1 MYRLGP
7 KPNRRLTQTAQI
19 VLFILSYSFA
29 DTTTCAA
36 TDASGA
42 GRNGNRTG
50 FSDVKDGGTPTTV
63 AYCYDGADRLTST
76 TVTGA
81 PVGASPVAGGNLSTT
96 AGTGGA
102 SGGAS
107 GGAGVSLAYDAHGN
121 TTVLADQVLGYDGAD
136 RHMTTRLTEG
146 TSSLS
151 DDTVI
156 TYVRDATGR
165 IVSRTVQGPAAAG
178 VTPAAETIR
187 YTFAGSSLHGVL
199 DGAGVLVERT
209 VSLPG
214 GVSVSIPNAVGGA
227 GGGGGSSTGAQSW
240 SYPNLHGDN
249 ILLADQNGIRQGARA
264 SFDPFGQPIDPV
276 TGDIGTQAADDA
288 VTDTT
293 PGDAD
298 HAWVGQHQKL
308 YEHQGSVATIQLG
321 ARQYVPALGRF
332 LEVDPVEGGVS
343 NDYDY
348 PADPINKF
356 DLSGMLSA
364 DGYENWARSAKS
376 PNMVRELSGRTMTYN
391 EQLWA
396 PFIYSPQARSWSKL
410 FTDTRKAGIA
420 FSAWSRSRGG
430 QAVSNTLG
438 TLSVVAAASVTL
450 VGGLAPIA
458 VGISVTAGVASSA
471 IDCAGNPSGF
481 GCVSGAV
488 GLALGGV
495 GVFLGRAGKLGGK
508 VFFETF
514 GGVTGAASNEISWLV
529 WLTT

>member
-36 TDASGA
+36 TDASRA

-96 AGTGGA
+96 ASTGGA
-102 SGGAS
+102 SP
-107 GGAGVSLAYDAHGN
+107 SLAYDAHGN

-146 TSSLS
+146 ASSQS

-156 TYVRDATGR
+156 TYVRDATNR
-165 IVSRTVQGPAAAG
+165 IVSRTVQGPAVAG
-178 VTPAAETIR
+178 VTPAAVTIR

-199 DGAGVLVERT
+199 TGGGVLVERT

-214 GVSVSIPNAVGGA
+214 GVSVSIPATGTGGSGGGSGSGSGGA
-227 GGGGGSSTGAQSW
+227 GEGAVQSW

-249 ILLADQNGIRQGARA
+249 IVLADQNGIRQGARA

-276 TGDIGTQAADDA
+276 TGDIGTQTADDA

-308 YEHQGSVATIQLG
+308 YENQGSVATI
-321 ARQYVPALGRF
+321 
-332 LEVDPVEGGVS
+332 
-343 NDYDY
+343 
-348 PADPINKF
+348 
-356 DLSGMLSA
+356 
-364 DGYENWARSAKS
+364 
-376 PNMVRELSGRTMTYN
+376 
-391 EQLWA
+391 
-396 PFIYSPQARSWSKL
+396 
-410 FTDTRKAGIA
+410 
-420 FSAWSRSRGG
+420 
-430 QAVSNTLG
+430 
-438 TLSVVAAASVTL
+438 
-450 VGGLAPIA
+450 
-458 VGISVTAGVASSA
+458 
-471 IDCAGNPSGF
+471 
-481 GCVSGAV
+481 
-488 GLALGGV
+488 
-495 GVFLGRAGKLGGK
+495 
-508 VFFETF
+508 
-514 GGVTGAASNEISWLV
+514 
-529 WLTT
+529 

>member
-1 MYRLGP
+1 VGNAWTEAGTTTSIPQDSVTDFVVRSQSGRIMQNVLTDGSTVETSTYSFDAAGRLVQAVIP
-7 KPNRRLTQTAQI
+7 RH
-19 VLFILSYSFA
+19 VLSYSFA

-81 PVGASPVAGGNLSTT
+81 PMGASPVAGGNLSTT
-96 AGTGGA
+96 AGTGGT

-107 GGAGVSLAYDAHGN
+107 GGSGVSLAYDAHGN

-136 RHMTTRLTEG
+136 RHTTTRLTEG

-151 DDTVI
+151 DDTLI
-156 TYVRDATGR
+156 TYVRDATNR
-165 IVSRTVQGPAAAG
+165 IVSRTVQSPAAAG
-178 VTPAAETIR
+178 VTPAAETLR

-199 DGAGVLVERT
+199 TGGGVLVERT

-214 GVSVSIPNAVGGA
+214 GVSVSIPAAVGGGA
-227 GGGGGSSTGAQSW
+227 GGGGAGAGSAGEGAVQSW

-249 ILLADQNGIRQGARA
+249 ILLTDEAGARQGVRA

-293 PGDAD
+293 PGEAD

-308 YEHQGSVATIQLG
+308 YEHQGSVATIQMG

-348 PADPINKF
+348 PADPVNKL
-356 DLSGMLSA
+356 DLSGMCGDWIEDSDSCVSA
-364 DGYENWARSAKS
+364 FNRSQMAQIEGNAMAGEAITSALLFFVPGLGIASSVTRVASVSKLTF
-376 PNMVRELSGRTMTYN
+376 PGALETGGAIT
-391 EQLWA
+391 
-396 PFIYSPQARSWSKL
+396 SWSGHATFQAL
-410 FTDTRKAGIA
+410 TRAGGGVSSHAIVGAVKAP
-420 FSAWSRSRGG
+420 
-430 QAVSNTLG
+430 
-438 TLSVVAAASVTL
+438 LSVSP
-450 VGGLAPIA
+450 GR
-458 VGISVTAGVASSA
+458 SGVCPEFA
-471 IDCAGNPSGF
+471 
-481 GCVSGAV
+481 
-488 GLALGGV
+488 
-495 GVFLGRAGKLGGK
+495 
-508 VFFETF
+508 
-514 GGVTGAASNEISWLV
+514 
-529 WLTT
+529 

>member
-1 MYRLGP
+1 
-7 KPNRRLTQTAQI
+7 
-19 VLFILSYSFA
+19 
-29 DTTTCAA
+29 
-36 TDASGA
+36 
-42 GRNGNRTG
+42 
-50 FSDVKDGGTPTTV
+50 
-63 AYCYDGADRLTST
+63 
-76 TVTGA
+76 
-81 PVGASPVAGGNLSTT
+81 
-96 AGTGGA
+96 
-102 SGGAS
+102 
-107 GGAGVSLAYDAHGN
+107 
-121 TTVLADQVLGYDGAD
+121 
-136 RHMTTRLTEG
+136 MTTRLTEG

-214 GVSVSIPNAVGGA
+214 GVSVSIPTTGT
-227 GGGGGSSTGAQSW
+227 GGGGGSAGAGGAGEGAVAGGSAQSW

-249 ILLADQNGIRQGARA
+249 ILLADQNGIRQGVRA

-356 DLSGMLSA
+356 DLSGEFEIDWRLVGEIAVNVLAVAGAVVATAACIASVACGIGAAIAIGVGIGVAAGAASYTVRNAGTSNFSA
-364 DGYENWARSAKS
+364 GGLATEAAVGGAFGLIPGGAGAAVKVATPAVARSATFGLQS
-376 PNMVRELSGRTMTYN
+376 IRFGSSGFRAAAEGTLNNNRRSVRFG
-391 EQLWA
+391 
-396 PFIYSPQARSWSKL
+396 WS
-410 FTDTRKAGIA
+410 TRP
-420 FSAWSRSRGG
+420 SRSQPGG
-430 QAVSNTLG
+430 YAATFRVKLPGWPFNAEHIHLLG
-438 TLSVVAAASVTL
+438 ARI
-450 VGGLAPIA
+450 P
-458 VGISVTAGVASSA
+458 
-471 IDCAGNPSGF
+471 
-481 GCVSGAV
+481 
-488 GLALGGV
+488 
-495 GVFLGRAGKLGGK
+495 R
-508 VFFETF
+508 
-514 GGVTGAASNEISWLV
+514 
-529 WLTT
+529 